1 MDEYD
6 PIKLIQEINNAQQKT
21 SGCVH
26 SCFTGMELN
35 EMQAIVL
42 YHILEEE
49 KSKTVY
55 LKDISNR
62 FGISSS
68 TASQIIK
75 QLKKKG
81 YIVDVRKA
89 EDARFRKL
97 TATEKAKNIEENL
110 RQQIDRFRAFLK
122 ERYLP
127 NEIRQLYDLLEKI

>member
-6 PIKLIQEINNAQQKT
+6 PIKLIQEINTAQQKI
-21 SGCVH
+21 SSYVH
-26 SCFTGMELN
+26 SCFKGIELN
-35 EMQAIVL
+35 GMQAIVL
-42 YHILEEE
+42 YHVIEEE
-49 KSKTVY
+49 KNKTVY

-97 TATEKAKNIEENL
+97 TATEKAKKIEESL

-122 ERYLP
+122 ERYSP